1 MILSKVKIFGYNTK
15 DNTKEEIEKEINE
28 FIKDKNVID
37 IKFNTDIATLSEFDF
52 NNVQII
58 MVTIMVVYAEVG

>member
-1 MILSKVKIFGYNTK
+1 MNKVKIFGYNTK

>member
-1 MILSKVKIFGYNTK
+1 MSKVKIFGYNTK

-52 NNVQII
+52 NNIQII
-58 MVTIMVVYAEVG
+58 MVTIMIVYAEVG

>member
-1 MILSKVKIFGYNTK
+1 MSKVKIFGYNTK

-52 NNVQII
+52 NNIQII
-58 MVTIMVVYAEVG
+58 MVTIMVIYAEVG

>member
-1 MILSKVKIFGYNTK
+1 MNKVKIFGYNTK

-37 IKFNTDIATLSEFDF
+37 IKFNIDVATLTEFDF

-58 MVTIMVVYAEVG
+58 MVTIMVIYAEVG

>member
-1 MILSKVKIFGYNTK
+1 MSKVKIFGYNTK
-15 DNTKEEIEKEINE
+15 DNIKEEIEKEINE

-37 IKFNTDIATLSEFDF
+37 IKFNTDVATLTEFDF

-58 MVTIMVVYAEVG
+58 MVTIMVIYAEVG

>member
-1 MILSKVKIFGYNTK
+1 MSKVKIFGYNTK

-37 IKFNTDIATLSEFDF
+37 IKFNTDVATLTEFDF

-58 MVTIMVVYAEVG
+58 MVTIMVIYAEVG

>member
-1 MILSKVKIFGYNTK
+1 MSKVKIFGYNTK

-37 IKFNTDIATLSEFDF
+37 IKFNTDIATLTEFDF
-52 NNVQII
+52 NNVQIL
-58 MVTIMVVYAEVG
+58 MVTIMVIYAEVG

>member
-1 MILSKVKIFGYNTK
+1 MNKIKIFGYNTK

-58 MVTIMVVYAEVG
+58 MVTIMVIYAEVG

>member
-1 MILSKVKIFGYNTK
+1 MSKVKIFGYNTK

-37 IKFNTDIATLSEFDF
+37 IKFNTNVATLTEFDF

-58 MVTIMVVYAEVG
+58 MVTIMVIYAEVG

>member
-1 MILSKVKIFGYNTK
+1 MNKVKIFGYNTK

-58 MVTIMVVYAEVG
+58 MVTIMVIYAEVG

>member
-1 MILSKVKIFGYNTK
+1 MNKVKIFGYNTK

-37 IKFNTDIATLSEFDF
+37 IKFNTDVATLTEFDF

-58 MVTIMVVYAEVG
+58 MVTIMVIYAEVD

>member
-1 MILSKVKIFGYNTK
+1 MNKVKIFGYNTK

-28 FIKDKNVID
+28 FIKDKNIID
-37 IKFNTDIATLSEFDF
+37 IKFNTDVATLTEFDF

-58 MVTIMVVYAEVG
+58 MVTIMVIYAEVG

>member
-1 MILSKVKIFGYNTK
+1 MSKVKIFGYNTK

-58 MVTIMVVYAEVG
+58 MVTIMVIYAEVG

>member
-1 MILSKVKIFGYNTK
+1 MSKVKIFGYNTK

>member
-37 IKFNTDIATLSEFDF
+37 IKFNTDVATLTEFDF

-58 MVTIMVVYAEVG
+58 MVTIMVIYAEVG

>member
-1 MILSKVKIFGYNTK
+1 MSKVKIFGYNTK

-28 FIKDKNVID
+28 FIKDKNIID

-58 MVTIMVVYAEVG
+58 MVTIMVIYAEVG

>member
-1 MILSKVKIFGYNTK
+1 MNKIKIFGYNTK

-37 IKFNTDIATLSEFDF
+37 IKFNTDIATLTECDFD
-52 NNVQII
+52 NIQII
-58 MVTIMVVYAEVG
+58 MVTIMVIYAEVG

>member
-1 MILSKVKIFGYNTK
+1 MSKVKIFGYNTK

-37 IKFNTDIATLSEFDF
+37 IKFNTDVATLTEFDF
-52 NNVQII
+52 NNIQII
-58 MVTIMVVYAEVG
+58 MVTIMVIYAEVG

>member
-1 MILSKVKIFGYNTK
+1 MNKVKIFGYNTK

-37 IKFNTDIATLSEFDF
+37 IKFNTDVATLTEFDF

-58 MVTIMVVYAEVG
+58 MVTIMVIYAEVG

>member
-1 MILSKVKIFGYNTK
+1 MSKVKIFGYNTK

-58 MVTIMVVYAEVG
+58 MVTIMIIYAEVG

>member
-1 MILSKVKIFGYNTK
+1 MNKVKIFGYNTK
-15 DNTKEEIEKEINE
+15 DNTKEEIEKKINE

-37 IKFNTDIATLSEFDF
+37 IKFNTDVATLTEFDF

-58 MVTIMVVYAEVG
+58 MVTIMVIYAEVG

>member
-28 FIKDKNVID
+28 NLLKIRMLLI
-37 IKFNTDIATLSEFDF
+37 
-52 NNVQII
+52 
-58 MVTIMVVYAEVG
+58 